1 MTVLLTLHA
10 AAKLTSSGSTVR
22 STLPSWTTSGA
33 LVVDIGSLR
42 AMTQVISVSLRARGE
57 AHSGRVP
64 RVLSRLLRLRYS
76 SSGHLLHFYRTACAP
91 RARHDTDRK
100 SFSAKP
106 LKAASQSSTQQY
118 RPL

>member
-33 LVVDIGSLR
+33 LVVDIGSFR
-42 AMTQVISVSLRARGE
+42 AMTQVISVSAGGE
-57 AHSGRVP
+57 ALPADEARHSGRGSTAGTLA
-64 RVLSRLLRLRYS
+64 RS

-91 RARHDTDRK
+91 W
-100 SFSAKP
+100 
-106 LKAASQSSTQQY
+106 SST
-118 RPL
+118 RDESLKSLAPRI

>member
-42 AMTQVISVSLRARGE
+42 AMTQVISVASSAGGINKDGTGSTTGVQSTSRAKGE
-57 AHSGRVP
+57 
-64 RVLSRLLRLRYS
+64 
-76 SSGHLLHFYRTACAP
+76 TWKQK
-91 RARHDTDRK
+91 RAGVGLWLGLGLV
-100 SFSAKP
+100 FG
-106 LKAASQSSTQQY
+106 LGLGLGLGLGWGQG
-118 RPL
+118 

>member
-33 LVVDIGSLR
+33 LVVDMGSFR
-42 AMTQVISVSLRARGE
+42 AMTQVISVSLSSAGG
-57 AHSGRVP
+57 AHSGRLAAP
-64 RVLSRLLRLRYS
+64 LLLRLRYS

-91 RARHDTDRK
+91 W
-100 SFSAKP
+100 
-106 LKAASQSSTQQY
+106 SST
-118 RPL
+118 RDESLKSLAPRI